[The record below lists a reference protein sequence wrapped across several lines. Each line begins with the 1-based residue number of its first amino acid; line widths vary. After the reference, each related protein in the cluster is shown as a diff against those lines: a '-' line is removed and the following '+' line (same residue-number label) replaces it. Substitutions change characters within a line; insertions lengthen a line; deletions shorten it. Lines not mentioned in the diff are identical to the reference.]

1 MKRWGLVILLMTA
14 MVIAPTQKSHAIW
27 WLVVKAA
34 VKKAIKAADLAIQ
47 RQQNKVIWL
56 QNAQKVIENTMS
68 KLKLTEISDWTARQ
82 RNLYKEYFEELNK
95 VKLLITYYQR
105 IREIT
110 AMQIALVEEYK
121 QAWRQ
126 IRNDKHFTPQEIID
140 IGRYYDGILNETIQN
155 LEQLGMVINSFKTQ
169 MSDAK
174 RLMIIN
180 QVADQVEQNFTDLR
194 RFTASN
200 KSESLKRAHSLQE
213 IETVKMMYGL
223 ERK

>member
-1 MKRWGLVILLMTA
+1 MCVFLLLLA
-14 MVIAPTQKSHAIW
+14 LIVAPTQKSHAVW

-68 KLKLTEISDWTARQ
+68 KLKLTEISDWTDRQ
-82 RNLYKEYFEELNK
+82 RNLYKNYFEELNK

-110 AMQIALVEEYK
+110 VTQIALVEEYK
-121 QAWRQ
+121 RAWNLV
-126 IRNDKHFTPQEIID
+126 RNDKNFTIDEIRD
-140 IGRYYDGILNETIQN
+140 IGRYYDGILRRTIQN

-174 RLMIIN
+174 RLQIIN
-180 QVADQVEQNFTDLR
+180 QVADQVEQNFSDLR
-194 RFTASN
+194 RFTAEN
-200 KSESLKRAHSLQE
+200 TAESLKRAHGMQE
-213 IETVKMMYGL
+213 IEMVKQIYGIQ
-223 ERK
+223 